1 MCHVVWQSRNGD
13 VTFSLHLRDSTGP
26 AVKSGKGYLLL
37 PGSGMRIR
45 DTYMGVGT
53 IDWGPGKESRKVFQ
67 WGRPHMKIRAKETI
81 MQLRTFKWLWKKKI
95 TRPGGGC
102 AGGGNWV
109 LGTQQ
114 EARVMRK
121 RQSPSTKTIPGAQP
135 SCSSF
140 PLAPNYFSV
149 GRVPKGFESGPLPT
163 SIINWRKQRKWDLC
177 LLNCLLWNTVL

>member
-26 AVKSGKGYLLL
+26 VVKSGKGYLLL

-67 WGRPHMKIRAKETI
+67 WGRPHMKTRAKETI

-95 TRPGGGC
+95 TMPGG
-102 AGGGNWV
+102 
-109 LGTQQ
+109 
-114 EARVMRK
+114 
-121 RQSPSTKTIPGAQP
+121 
-135 SCSSF
+135 
-140 PLAPNYFSV
+140 
-149 GRVPKGFESGPLPT
+149 
-163 SIINWRKQRKWDLC
+163 
-177 LLNCLLWNTVL
+177 